1 MIVVSDTTPL
11 RYLIEIEA
19 IEVLPSLFGQVAI
32 PVAVSEEL
40 QHPKSPPKIKAW
52 IQSPPDWLEIRS
64 ADLSLFAPVIP
75 LDRGETEAISLA
87 IELNADAILMD
98 ERAGRSE
105 AARIGLLVFPTLA
118 ILEAAGSK
126 GCLDLPEAINR
137 LSNTS
142 FRASPKLLRE
152 ILERS
157 RQESSLDPNL
167 INE

>member
-19 IEVLPSLFGQVAI
+19 TEILPNLFGQIAI

-40 QHPKSPPKIKAW
+40 QHLKTPPKIKAW

-64 ADLSLFAPVIP
+64 ADPSLFLPSIP
-75 LDRGETEAISLA
+75 LDHGETEAISLA

-105 AARIGLLVFPTLA
+105 AARVGLLIFPTLI
-118 ILEAAGSK
+118 ILETAGSR
-126 GCLDLPEAINR
+126 GLLDLHEAIDR
-137 LSNTS
+137 LSKTS

-152 ILERS
+152 FLERA
-157 RQESSLDPNL
+157 RQA
-167 INE
+167 